1 MKPWFEHGTDADA
14 LETSL
19 EEDGTE
25 PKVRDLPAL
34 AVEKGIFETRDD
46 YYDALHDAT
55 VEVARRRVDDAVDT
69 AERDVVNAVRTLE
82 TLSEQINELDERV
95 RDWEEETGRVPVSE
109 VGEARDA
116 LEDARDS
123 TREFIEE
130 RTPELA
136 PNLSKLAGSVLTAR
150 LIALAGGLD
159 KLARM
164 PSSTVQV
171 LGAEDALFAHLR
183 GDAPPPKHG
192 VIYVHPYVRETR
204 ADERGSA
211 SRAVAGKLTIAARV
225 DRYAGDL
232 RPELAEELDEKIERI
247 RGRGE
252 GGGDGS

>member
-1 MKPWFEHGTDADA
+1 MTAWFERGTDADA

-19 EEDGTE
+19 EDGAE
-25 PKVRDLPAL
+25 PEVRDLPAL
-34 AVEKGIFETRDD
+34 AVEKGVFETHDG
-46 YYDALHDAT
+46 YYDALHEAT

-82 TLSEQINELDERV
+82 TLSEQINELDERG
-95 RDWEEETGRVPVSE
+95 RDWSDETGRVPVDEIVEARESHE
-109 VGEARDA
+109 EARD
-116 LEDARDS
+116 E
-123 TREFIEE
+123 TRRFIEE

-136 PNLSKLAGSVLTAR
+136 PNLSNLAGSVLAAR

-192 VIYVHPYVRETR
+192 VIYVHPYVRETD

-211 SRAVAGKLTIAARV
+211 ARAVAGKLTIAARV

-232 RPELAEELDEKIERI
+232 RPELAEELDEKIEGI
-247 RGRGE
+247 RSRD
-252 GGGDGS
+252 GGDGS